1 MTQERGMGSASAEQ
15 STEID
20 LLEVLKSFWL
30 DRWLIGGVTAFAAAL
45 SLVIALSLPNVYQ
58 ATALLQPQSGDG
70 GMSGLARQYG
80 GLASLAGISLPS
92 RDGQS
97 KTELAMEV
105 LTSKKFVKDFMA
117 RHDILPQFFAP
128 ESWEWETNTLTLDS
142 AIYDS
147 VSETWV
153 RDVKPPRTAQ
163 PGIEEIHELWLEVFY
178 VGEDKD
184 TGFVT
189 IAIKHLSPALA
200 QRWLE
205 LVIHDINETL
215 RAQDLAEAER
225 AVAYLEGQLQ
235 QSSTAEIRELLA
247 GLLRSHMESRMV
259 ATVESDYAFSVI
271 DPPTRP
277 EKKSEPNRALICIG
291 TTLLGAVLGVLA
303 SLLGFGRRS
312 ATT

>member
-1 MTQERGMGSASAEQ
+1 MTQERDMGSASAEKP
-15 STEID
+15 TEVD
-20 LLEVLKSFWL
+20 LLEVLQSFWL
-30 DRWLIGGVTAFAAAL
+30 DRWLIGGITAFAAAL
-45 SLVIALSLPNVYQ
+45 SLVIAFSLPNVYQ

-117 RHDILPQFFAP
+117 RHDILPEFFAP
-128 ESWEWETNTLTLDS
+128 EAWEWESDTLTLDS

-147 VSETWV
+147 ASKTWV

-189 IAIKHLSPALA
+189 VALKHLSPFLA

-291 TTLLGAVLGVLA
+291 ITLLGAVLGVLA

-312 ATT
+312 TPT

>member
-1 MTQERGMGSASAEQ
+1 MTQERDMGSASAEKP
-15 STEID
+15 TEVD
-20 LLEVLKSFWL
+20 LLEVLQSFWL
-30 DRWLIGGVTAFAAAL
+30 DRWLIGGITAFAAAL

-117 RHDILPQFFAP
+117 RHDILPEFFAP
-128 ESWEWETNTLTLDS
+128 EAWEWESDTLTLDS

-147 VSETWV
+147 ASKTWV

-189 IAIKHLSPALA
+189 VALKHLSPFLA

-291 TTLLGAVLGVLA
+291 ITLLGAVLGVLA

-312 ATT
+312 TPT